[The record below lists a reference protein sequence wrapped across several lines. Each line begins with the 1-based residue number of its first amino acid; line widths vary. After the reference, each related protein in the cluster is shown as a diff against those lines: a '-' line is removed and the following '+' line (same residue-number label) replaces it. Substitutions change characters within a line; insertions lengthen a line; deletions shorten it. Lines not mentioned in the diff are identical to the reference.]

1 MTDSDAIITHCM
13 CAETEKE
20 ETTYPQQLLWP
31 PHSQYWMSGDV
42 SSQYWMSGD
51 VSSQYWMSGDVSS

>member
-51 VSSQYWMSGDVSS
+51 VSS